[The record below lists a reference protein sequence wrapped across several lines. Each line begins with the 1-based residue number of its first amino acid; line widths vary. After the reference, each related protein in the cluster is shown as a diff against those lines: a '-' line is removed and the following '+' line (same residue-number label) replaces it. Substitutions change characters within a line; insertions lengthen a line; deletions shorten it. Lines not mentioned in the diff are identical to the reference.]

1 MVEKKELK
9 CIDALREVLSQ
20 NVNPGFYSLNG
31 YKEEAVCLQRSD
43 DGWEVYLGERNNRY
57 NLAKFDT
64 VVEASVITIVGASV
78 IMVVGTSGI
87 IVVGGTMQ
95 FSPSCL

>member
-31 YKEEAVCLQRSD
+31 YKEEALCLQRSD

-64 VVEASVITIVGASV
+64 VVEA
-78 IMVVGTSGI
+78 
-87 IVVGGTMQ
+87 
-95 FSPSCL
+95 CLNLLYLVCPDRTENINLKNAFFNLLIETDVA

>member
-1 MVEKKELK
+1 MHNPNLSLS
-9 CIDALREVLSQ
+9 ALHFSHLTFLHC
-20 NVNPGFYSLNG
+20 PTYSVSG
-31 YKEEAVCLQRSD
+31 ICVV
-43 DGWEVYLGERNNRY
+43 GGI
-57 NLAKFDT
+57 DT